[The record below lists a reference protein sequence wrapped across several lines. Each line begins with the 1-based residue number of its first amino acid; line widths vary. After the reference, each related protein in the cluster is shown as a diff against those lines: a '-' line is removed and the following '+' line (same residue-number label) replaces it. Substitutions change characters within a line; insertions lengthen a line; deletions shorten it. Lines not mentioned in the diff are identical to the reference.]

1 MQDQCKDVV
10 DVLHNMMLTVVQ
22 ISTFVEDIIGPL
34 FCGVASHVNIS
45 AQLSKSPCRCLES
58 VNKGGQRSGQN
69 LVISLMCMIYFCVKI
84 MPPGLIWN
92 I

>member
-1 MQDQCKDVV
+1 MQDQCKGVV
-10 DVLHNMMLTVVQ
+10 DVLRNVMLTVVQ
-22 ISTFVEDIIGPL
+22 ISKFVEDIIGP
-34 FCGVASHVNIS
+34 FSHVNIS

-69 LVISLMCMIYFCVKI
+69 LVISLMCMIYFCVKT